1 MMLESIDKNAFE
13 IITILNNLVLL
24 WRFEDHT
31 FVFFLVLEI
40 VFLVTVNY
48 QIWIFISNTV

>member
-1 MMLESIDKNAFE
+1 MLESIDKNAFE

-40 VFLVTVNY
+40 VFLVTFNY